1 MNKVNTTIFILST
14 NIHNGGCD
22 NNNFNG
28 ENNCHVVVQQAFK
41 YIIIID
47 NQQINENHASNND

>member
-1 MNKVNTTIFILST
+1 MNKVNTIIFILST
-14 NIHNGGCD
+14 NIHKGGCD

-28 ENNCHVVVQQAFK
+28 ENNYHVVVQQVLK

-47 NQQINENHASNND
+47 DQQINKNCASNND